1 MIQIIE
7 AFSIPEEEVSFT
19 ASRSSGPG
27 GQNVNKVNTR
37 VTVWFDVQSSPS
49 LSERQK
55 RLIGRRLA
63 NRINRNGVLRVA
75 RQRHR
80 SQSAN
85 RKEAVEH
92 LIDLLS
98 EALQERK
105 PRKKT
110 KISKAAKERCH
121 KEKVRHSEL
130 KRQRSKAAITDHT
143 D

>member
-1 MIQIIE
+1 MIQITE
-7 AFSIPEEEVSFT
+7 ALSIPEEEVSFT

-37 VTVWFDVQSSPS
+37 VTVSFDVQSSPS

-63 NRINRNGVLRVA
+63 TRINRNGVLRIA

-98 EALQERK
+98 EALRERK
-105 PRKKT
+105 PRRKT
-110 KISKAAKERCH
+110 KISEAAKRSRH
-121 KEKVRHSEL
+121 KEKVRRSEL
-130 KRQRSKAAITDHT
+130 KRQRSKVAIRGFE
-143 D
+143 